1 MATKRK
7 SAAQRDVLESATIT
21 RAEAVLKDS
30 AAGGESIP
38 PIIGDAI
45 RVLKQEIATLRFQGA
60 SKGGQT
66 PSKSVK
72 PVSSGTH
79 PAVTGLSIGG
89 AKEVLDYILAVAVE
103 GDKIGQGLLE
113 LPFIDGGITAII
125 ATVAA
130 WLATGKK
137 KKKK

>member
-1 MATKRK
+1 MATKRR
-7 SAAQRDVLESATIT
+7 SVAQRDVLESPTIT

-30 AAGGESIP
+30 DTIS
-38 PIIGDAI
+38 PIISDAI
-45 RVLKQEIATLRFQGA
+45 RVLKQEITTLRVKGTT
-60 SKGGQT
+60 KGGQT

-89 AKEVLDYILAVAVE
+89 AKEVLDYILAIAVE

-125 ATVAA
+125 ATAAA
-130 WLATGKK
+130 WLAKGNKK
-137 KKKK
+137 K

>member
-1 MATKRK
+1 MATKRR
-7 SAAQRDVLESATIT
+7 SVAQRDVLESPTIT

-30 AAGGESIP
+30 DTIS
-38 PIIGDAI
+38 PIISDAI
-45 RVLKQEIATLRFQGA
+45 RVLKQEITTLRFQGTT
-60 SKGGQT
+60 KGGQT

-89 AKEVLDYILAVAVE
+89 AKEVLDYILAIAVE
-103 GDKIGQGLLE
+103 GDRIGQGFLE

-125 ATVAA
+125 ATTAA
-130 WLATGKK
+130 WLAKGNKK
-137 KKKK
+137 K

>member
-1 MATKRK
+1 MATKKR
-7 SAAQRDVLESATIT
+7 SVAQKDILESSTIT

-72 PVSSGTH
+72 PVPSGTH
-79 PAVTGLSIGG
+79 PAVTG
-89 AKEVLDYILAVAVE
+89 
-103 GDKIGQGLLE
+103 
-113 LPFIDGGITAII
+113 
-125 ATVAA
+125 
-130 WLATGKK
+130 
-137 KKKK
+137 

>member
-7 SAAQRDVLESATIT
+7 SVAQRDVLESPTIT

-30 AAGGESIP
+30 DTIS
-38 PIIGDAI
+38 PIISDAI
-45 RVLKQEIATLRFQGA
+45 RVLKQEITTLRVKGTT
-60 SKGGQT
+60 KGGQT

-89 AKEVLDYILAVAVE
+89 AKEVLDYILAIAVE
-103 GDKIGQGLLE
+103 GDRIGQGFLE

-125 ATVAA
+125 ATAAA
-130 WLATGKK
+130 WLAKGNKK
-137 KKKK
+137 K

>member
-1 MATKRK
+1 MATKRR
-7 SAAQRDVLESATIT
+7 SVAQRDVLESPTIT

-38 PIIGDAI
+38 PIISDAI
-45 RVLKQEIATLRFQGA
+45 RILKQEIATLRFQGA
-60 SKGGQT
+60 SKGGQI
-66 PSKSVK
+66 PSKAVK

-89 AKEVLDYILAVAVE
+89 AKEVLDYILAIAVE
-103 GDKIGQGLLE
+103 GDRIGQGFLE

-125 ATVAA
+125 ATTAA
-130 WLATGKK
+130 WLAKGNKK
-137 KKKK
+137 K

>member
-1 MATKRK
+1 MATKRR
-7 SAAQRDVLESATIT
+7 SPAQKDILESSTIT
-21 RAEAVLKDS
+21 RADEVLRNS
-30 AAGGESIP
+30 AAGGENIP

-45 RVLKQEIATLRFQGA
+45 RVLKQEIATLRFQSAGKGA
-60 SKGGQT
+60 LIPSKG
-66 PSKSVK
+66 VK
-72 PVSSGTH
+72 PDSPPTH

-89 AKEVLDYILAVAVE
+89 AKEVIDYILAGAVE
-103 GDKIGQGLLE
+103 GDRIGQGLLE

-137 KKKK
+137 KK

>member
-7 SAAQRDVLESATIT
+7 SAAQRDVLESPTIT

-30 AAGGESIP
+30 DTIS
-38 PIIGDAI
+38 PIISDAI
-45 RVLKQEIATLRFQGA
+45 RVLKQEITTLRFQGTT
-60 SKGGQT
+60 KGGQT

-103 GDKIGQGLLE
+103 GDRIGQGFLE

-125 ATVAA
+125 ATTAA
-130 WLATGKK
+130 WLAKGNKK
-137 KKKK
+137 K

>member
-1 MATKRK
+1 MATKRR
-7 SAAQRDVLESATIT
+7 SVAQRDVLESPTIT

-30 AAGGESIP
+30 DTIS
-38 PIIGDAI
+38 PIISDAI

-60 SKGGQT
+60 AKGGQI
-66 PSKSVK
+66 PSKAVK

-89 AKEVLDYILAVAVE
+89 AKEVLDYILAIAVE
-103 GDKIGQGLLE
+103 GDRIGQGFLE

-125 ATVAA
+125 ATAAA
-130 WLATGKK
+130 WLAKGNKK
-137 KKKK
+137 K

>member
-7 SAAQRDVLESATIT
+7 SVAQRDVLESATIT

-103 GDKIGQGLLE
+103 GDRIGQGLLE

-137 KKKK
+137 KK

>member
-1 MATKRK
+1 MATKRR
-7 SAAQRDVLESATIT
+7 SVAQRDVLESPTIT

-30 AAGGESIP
+30 DTIS
-38 PIIGDAI
+38 PIISDAI
-45 RVLKQEIATLRFQGA
+45 RVLKQEITTLRFQGTM
-60 SKGGQT
+60 KGGQT

-89 AKEVLDYILAVAVE
+89 AKEVLDYILAIAVE

-125 ATVAA
+125 ATTAA
-130 WLATGKK
+130 WLAKGNKK
-137 KKKK
+137 K

>member
-1 MATKRK
+1 MATKRR
-7 SAAQRDVLESATIT
+7 SVAQRDVLESPTIT

-30 AAGGESIP
+30 DTIS
-38 PIIGDAI
+38 PIISDAI
-45 RVLKQEIATLRFQGA
+45 RVLKQEITTLRFQGTT
-60 SKGGQT
+60 KGGQT

-89 AKEVLDYILAVAVE
+89 AKEVLNYILAIAVE

-125 ATVAA
+125 ATAAA
-130 WLATGKK
+130 WLAKGNKK
-137 KKKK
+137 K

>member
-1 MATKRK
+1 MATKRR
-7 SAAQRDVLESATIT
+7 SVAQRDVLESPTIT

-30 AAGGESIP
+30 DTIS
-38 PIIGDAI
+38 PIISDAI
-45 RVLKQEIATLRFQGA
+45 RVLKQEITTLRFQGTT
-60 SKGGQT
+60 KGGQT

-89 AKEVLDYILAVAVE
+89 AKEVLDYILAIAVE

-125 ATVAA
+125 ATAAA
-130 WLATGKK
+130 WLAKGNKK
-137 KKKK
+137 K

>member
-1 MATKRK
+1 MATKRR
-7 SAAQRDVLESATIT
+7 SVAQRDVLESPTIT

-30 AAGGESIP
+30 DTIS
-38 PIIGDAI
+38 PIISDAI
-45 RVLKQEIATLRFQGA
+45 RVLKQEITTLRVKGTT
-60 SKGGQT
+60 KGGQT

-89 AKEVLDYILAVAVE
+89 AKEVLDYILAIAVE

-130 WLATGKK
+130 WLAKGNKK
-137 KKKK
+137 K

>member
-1 MATKRK
+1 MATKRR
-7 SAAQRDVLESATIT
+7 SVAQRDVLESPTIT

-30 AAGGESIP
+30 DTIS
-38 PIIGDAI
+38 PIISDAI
-45 RVLKQEIATLRFQGA
+45 RVLKQEITTLRFQGTT
-60 SKGGQT
+60 KGGQT

-125 ATVAA
+125 ATAAA
-130 WLATGKK
+130 WLAKGNKK
-137 KKKK
+137 K

>member
-1 MATKRK
+1 MATKRR
-7 SAAQRDVLESATIT
+7 SVAQRDVLESPTIT

-30 AAGGESIP
+30 DTIS
-38 PIIGDAI
+38 PIISDAI
-45 RVLKQEIATLRFQGA
+45 RVLKQEITTLRFQGTT
-60 SKGGQT
+60 KGGQT

-89 AKEVLDYILAVAVE
+89 AKEVLDYILAIAVE

-130 WLATGKK
+130 WLAKGNKK
-137 KKKK
+137 K

>member
-1 MATKRK
+1 MATKRR
-7 SAAQRDVLESATIT
+7 SPAQKDILESSTIT
-21 RAEAVLKDS
+21 RADEVLRNS
-30 AAGGESIP
+30 AAGGENIP

-45 RVLKQEIATLRFQGA
+45 RVLKQEISTLRFQSAGKGA
-60 SKGGQT
+60 LIPSKG
-66 PSKSVK
+66 VK
-72 PVSSGTH
+72 PTTPPTH

-89 AKEVLDYILAVAVE
+89 AKEVIDYILAVAVE
-103 GDKIGQGLLE
+103 GDRIGQGLLE

-137 KKKK
+137 KK

>member
-1 MATKRK
+1 MATKRR
-7 SAAQRDVLESATIT
+7 SVAQRDVLESPTIT

-30 AAGGESIP
+30 DTIS
-38 PIIGDAI
+38 PIISDAI
-45 RVLKQEIATLRFQGA
+45 RVLKQEITTLRFQGTT
-60 SKGGQT
+60 KGGQT
-66 PSKSVK
+66 SSKSVK

-89 AKEVLDYILAVAVE
+89 AKEVLDYILAIAVE

-125 ATVAA
+125 ATAAA
-130 WLATGKK
+130 WLAKGNKK
-137 KKKK
+137 K

>member
-38 PIIGDAI
+38 PIISDAI
-45 RVLKQEIATLRFQGA
+45 RILKQEIATLRFQGA
-60 SKGGQT
+60 AKGGQT

-130 WLATGKK
+130 WLATGNKK
-137 KKKK
+137 KKK

>member
-1 MATKRK
+1 MATKRR
-7 SAAQRDVLESATIT
+7 SVAQRDVLESPTIT

-30 AAGGESIP
+30 DTIS
-38 PIIGDAI
+38 PIISDAI
-45 RVLKQEIATLRFQGA
+45 RILKQEIATLRFQGTT
-60 SKGGQT
+60 KGGQT

-89 AKEVLDYILAVAVE
+89 AKEVLDYILAIAVE
-103 GDKIGQGLLE
+103 GDRIGQGFLE

-125 ATVAA
+125 ATAAA
-130 WLATGKK
+130 WLAKGNKK
-137 KKKK
+137 K

>member
-7 SAAQRDVLESATIT
+7 SAAQRDVLESPTIT

-38 PIIGDAI
+38 PIISDAI
-45 RVLKQEIATLRFQGA
+45 RILKQEIATLRFQGA
-60 SKGGQT
+60 AKGGQI
-66 PSKSVK
+66 PSKAVK

-89 AKEVLDYILAVAVE
+89 AKEVLDYILAIAVE

-125 ATVAA
+125 ATAAA
-130 WLATGKK
+130 WLAKGNKK
-137 KKKK
+137 K